1 MIKLRCMRTS
11 KNMEGLLNFVG
22 CSALSLLKSACYPC
36 LLLRKLWSLRNF
48 LRLEGSNN
56 SWTHITR
63 KGQLTTSNLGSVLKI
78 IRITPSPL
86 KPLLGE
92 YNLSRVKTVQWGWT
106 MKRKLSKHSPS
117 ELVRQS
123 KKQASGSIP
132 LGILGTS
139 QDGVDNKIVLEVKCQ
154 YTERN

>member
-1 MIKLRCMRTS
+1 M
-11 KNMEGLLNFVG
+11 
-22 CSALSLLKSACYPC
+22 
-36 LLLRKLWSLRNF
+36 
-48 LRLEGSNN
+48 
-56 SWTHITR
+56 
-63 KGQLTTSNLGSVLKI
+63 
-78 IRITPSPL
+78 TPSPL

-92 YNLSRVKTVQWGWT
+92 YNLSRVKTVQWGVDNEEKT
-106 MKRKLSKHSPS
+106 TKHSPS

-154 YTERN
+154 YTERNVSIEEAVKSAA

>member
-1 MIKLRCMRTS
+1 MIKLHCMRTS

-36 LLLRKLWSLRNF
+36 LLLRKLRSLRNF

-56 SWTHITR
+56 SWTHIAR
-63 KGQLTTSNLGSVLKI
+63 KGQLTTSNWGSVLKI

-92 YNLSRVKTVQWGWT
+92 YNLSRVKTVQWGVENEEKTIKAFTLRTGKTVKETGIWF
-106 MKRKLSKHSPS
+106 HSPWNPWDI
-117 ELVRQS
+117 
-123 KKQASGSIP
+123 SGW
-132 LGILGTS
+132 
-139 QDGVDNKIVLEVKCQ
+139 C
-154 YTERN
+154 

>member
-1 MIKLRCMRTS
+1 
-11 KNMEGLLNFVG
+11 
-22 CSALSLLKSACYPC
+22 
-36 LLLRKLWSLRNF
+36 
-48 LRLEGSNN
+48 
-56 SWTHITR
+56 
-63 KGQLTTSNLGSVLKI
+63 
-78 IRITPSPL
+78 
-86 KPLLGE
+86 
-92 YNLSRVKTVQWGWT
+92 

-154 YTERN
+154 YTERNVSIEEAVKSAAWREWARL